1 MIQSSL
7 YRALNKG
14 FDYQILACK
23 DFKESE
29 LAKEVISY
37 FKPNTKAILFPE
49 FRAKKNDDLRSFFE
63 EFLQLLGGLREFY
76 QALENKQE
84 AIIIAPIS
92 ALLHPL
98 PKKELLE
105 SFKITLLEK
114 YNLKDL
120 KDKLF
125 YYGYEI
131 LDLVEVEGEASFRGD
146 IVDIYAPNSKA
157 YRLSFFDTECESI
170 KEFDPTTQ
178 MSLKEDLLEIEIPPT
193 LFSLDEPSY
202 KDLKTKVEQSPLNSF
217 SKDLTSFGLW
227 FLGEKAN
234 DLLHAYKSV
243 ISPKALEEIQ
253 ELASLN
259 ELDCERFKSLKV
271 LENAQGYE
279 DLEIHAHALEGFIAL
294 HSNHKITLLAPNKT
308 ILDNVLGTIKKSNM
322 DNVLGTIEKSNME
335 CVIAPFVLNFKTPDG
350 IFISLNS
357 FERKKKRQKSKLA
370 LNELNPGEW
379 VVHDDYGV
387 GVFSQLVQHSV
398 LGSKRDF
405 LEIAYLGEDKL
416 LLPVENLHLIARYV
430 AQSDSVPVKD
440 RLGKGSF
447 LKLKAKVRTKLLEI
461 AGKIIELAAERNL
474 ILGKKMDTHL
484 AELEVFKSHA
494 GFEYTSDQE
503 KAIAEISKDLSSK
516 RVMDRLLSGDVGFG
530 KTEVAMH
537 AIFCAFL
544 NGFQS
549 VLVVPTTLL
558 AHQHF
563 ETLRARFENFGVKV
577 ARLDRY
583 ASEKNKLL
591 KAVELG
597 LIDVLVG
604 THAILGAKF
613 KNLGLVVVDEEHKF
627 GVKQKEALK
636 ELSKSVHFLSMS
648 ATPIPRTLNMA
659 LSQIKS
665 ISSLKTPPTDRK
677 PSRTFLK
684 EKNDELLKEII
695 YRELRRNGQI
705 FYIHNHIASIS
716 KVKTKLEN
724 LIPKLKIAILH
735 SQINANKSEE
745 IMLEF
750 AKGNYQVL
758 LCTSIVESGIHLPNA
773 NTIIIDNAQ
782 NFGLADLHQLRGR
795 VGRGKKEGFCYFLI
809 EDQKSLNEQA
819 LKRLL
824 ALEKNSYLGS
834 GESIAYHDLE
844 IRGGGNLLGQDQSG
858 HIKNIGYALYTRMLE
873 DAIYELSGGK
883 KRLEKSVE
891 IQLGVSAFLNPEL
904 IASDSLRLDLY
915 RRLSLC
921 ENVDEVGQIHE
932 EIEDRFGKI
941 DDLSAQFLQ
950 IITLKILANQLGI
963 LKLSNFNQNITL
975 TYSDEKKE
983 SLKAPSKDDNDI
995 LETLLKHL
1003 RAQISLKQR

>member
-105 SFKITLLEK
+105 NFKITLLEK

-146 IVDIYAPNSKA
+146 IVDIYIPNSKA

-202 KDLKTKVEQSPLNSF
+202 KNLKTKVEQSPLNSF

-227 FLGEKAN
+227 FLGEKAQ
-234 DLLHAYKSV
+234 DLLSVYKSV
-243 ISPKALEEIQ
+243 ISPRALEEIQ
-253 ELASLN
+253 ELAGLN
-259 ELDCERFKSLKV
+259 ELDYERFKFLKV

-308 ILDNVLGTIKKSNM
+308 ILDNTISA
-322 DNVLGTIEKSNME
+322 IEKSSME

-370 LNELNPGEW
+370 LNELNAGEW

-447 LKLKAKVRTKLLEI
+447 LKLKAKVKTKLLEI
-461 AGKIIELAAERNL
+461 ASKIIELAAERNL
-474 ILGKKMDTHL
+474 ILGKKMDVHL

-549 VLVVPTTLL
+549 ALVVPTTLL

-597 LIDVLVG
+597 LVDVLVG

-659 LSQIKS
+659 LSQIKG

-705 FYIHNHIASIS
+705 FYIHNHIDSIS

-735 SQINANKSEE
+735 SQINAHESEE

-921 ENVDEVGQIHE
+921 ENTDEVGQIHE

-975 TYSDEKKE
+975 TYSDEHKE

-1003 RAQISLKQR
+1003 RAQISLKRR

>member
-193 LFSLDEPSY
+193 LFSLNEQSY

-259 ELDCERFKSLKV
+259 EVDGERFKSLKV

-279 DLEIHAHALEGFIAL
+279 DLEIHVHALEGFIAL
-294 HSNHKITLLAPNKT
+294 HSNRKITLLAPNKT
-308 ILDNVLGTIKKSNM
+308 ILNNAISAL
-322 DNVLGTIEKSNME
+322 EKSHIE

-370 LNELNPGEW
+370 LNELNAGEW

-405 LEIAYLGEDKL
+405 LEIAYWGEDKL

-430 AQSDSVPVKD
+430 AQSDSVPTKD

-447 LKLKAKVRTKLLEI
+447 LKLKAKVKTKLLEI

-474 ILGKKMDTHL
+474 ILGKKMDTRL

-549 VLVVPTTLL
+549 ALVVPTTLL

-563 ETLRARFENFGVKV
+563 ETLRVRFENFGVKV

-627 GVKQKEALK
+627 GVKQKESLK

-659 LSQIKS
+659 LSQIKG
-665 ISSLKTPPTDRK
+665 ISSLKIPPTDRK

-716 KVKTKLEN
+716 KVKTKLED

-735 SQINANKSEE
+735 SQINAHESEE
-745 IMLEF
+745 TMLEF

-891 IQLGVSAFLNPEL
+891 IQLSVSAFLNPEL

-921 ENVDEVGQIHE
+921 ENTDEVGQIHE

-963 LKLSNFNQNITL
+963 IKLSNFNQNITI

-1003 RAQISLKQR
+1003 RAQISLKRH

>member
-23 DFKESE
+23 DFKESK
-29 LAKEVISY
+29 LAKEVINY

-84 AIIIAPIS
+84 TIIIAPIS

-105 SFKITLLEK
+105 SFKITLLGK
-114 YNLKDL
+114 YNLKEL

-170 KEFDPTTQ
+170 KELDPTTQ

-193 LFSLDEPSY
+193 LFSLDESSY

-243 ISPKALEEIQ
+243 ISPRALEEIQ

-259 ELDCERFKSLKV
+259 ELNYERFKFLKV

-294 HSNHKITLLAPNKT
+294 HSHHKITLLAPNKT
-308 ILDNVLGTIKKSNM
+308 ILDNAISALERSN
-322 DNVLGTIEKSNME
+322 IE

-370 LNELNPGEW
+370 LNELNAGEW

-387 GVFSQLVQHSV
+387 GVFSQLIQHSV

-430 AQSDSVPVKD
+430 AQSDSVPAKD

-461 AGKIIELAAERNL
+461 ASKIIELAAERNL
-474 ILGKKMDTHL
+474 ILGKKMDVHL
-484 AELEVFKSHA
+484 AELEVFKSRA
-494 GFEYTSDQE
+494 EFEYTSDQE

-549 VLVVPTTLL
+549 ALVVPTTLL

-597 LIDVLVG
+597 LVDVLVG
-604 THAILGAKF
+604 THAILGTKF

-659 LSQIKS
+659 LSQIKG

-735 SQINANKSEE
+735 SQINANESEE

-921 ENVDEVGQIHE
+921 ENTDEVGQIHE

-963 LKLSNFNQNITL
+963 IKLSNFNQNITL
-975 TYSDEKKE
+975 TYNNEHKE

-1003 RAQISLKQR
+1003 CAQISLKRR

>member
-7 YRALNKG
+7 YGALNKG

-37 FKPNTKAILFPE
+37 FKPNIKAILFPE

-157 YRLSFFDTECESI
+157 YRLSFFDAECESI

-193 LFSLDEPSY
+193 LFSLNEQSY

-253 ELASLN
+253 ELTSLN
-259 ELDCERFKSLKV
+259 ELDNECFKFLKV
-271 LENAQGYE
+271 LETPQGYE
-279 DLEIHAHALEGFIAL
+279 DLEIHAHALESFIAL
-294 HSNHKITLLAPNKT
+294 HSNRKITLLAPNKT
-308 ILDNVLGTIKKSNM
+308 ILDNAISTL
-322 DNVLGTIEKSNME
+322 EKSHIE

-370 LNELNPGEW
+370 LNELNAGEW

-430 AQSDSVPVKD
+430 AQSDSVPIKD

-447 LKLKAKVRTKLLEI
+447 LKLKAKVKNKLLEI

-484 AELEVFKSHA
+484 AELEIFKSHA

-549 VLVVPTTLL
+549 ALVVPTTLL

-597 LIDVLVG
+597 LVDVLVG

-659 LSQIKS
+659 LSQIKG
-665 ISSLKTPPTDRK
+665 ISSLKIPPTDRK

-695 YRELRRNGQI
+695 HRELRRNGQI

-716 KVKTKLEN
+716 KVKTKLED

-735 SQINANKSEE
+735 SQINANESEE
-745 IMLEF
+745 TMLEF

-891 IQLGVSAFLNPEL
+891 IQLSVSAFLNPEL

-921 ENVDEVGQIHE
+921 ENTDEVGQIHE

-950 IITLKILANQLGI
+950 IIMLKILANQLGI
-963 LKLSNFNQNITL
+963 IKLSNFSQNITI

-1003 RAQISLKQR
+1003 RAQISLKRH

>member
-84 AIIIAPIS
+84 TIIIAPIS

-131 LDLVEVEGEASFRGD
+131 VDLVEVEGEASFRGD

-157 YRLSFFDTECESI
+157 YRLSFFDMECESI

-178 MSLKEDLLEIEIPPT
+178 MSLKEDLLEVEIPPT
-193 LFSLDEPSY
+193 LFSLNEPSY

-243 ISPKALEEIQ
+243 ISPRALEEIQ

-259 ELDCERFKSLKV
+259 ELDWERFKFLKV
-271 LENAQGYE
+271 LENPQGYE
-279 DLEIHAHALEGFIAL
+279 DLEIHVHALESFIAL
-294 HSNHKITLLAPNKT
+294 HSNRKITLLAPNKT
-308 ILDNVLGTIKKSNM
+308 ILDNAISAL
-322 DNVLGTIEKSNME
+322 EKSHIE

-357 FERKKKRQKSKLA
+357 FARKKKRQKSKLA
-370 LNELNPGEW
+370 LNELNAGEW

-405 LEIAYLGEDKL
+405 LEIAYWGEDKL

-430 AQSDSVPVKD
+430 AQSDSVPTKD
-440 RLGKGSF
+440 RLGKGNF
-447 LKLKAKVRTKLLEI
+447 LKLKAKVKTKLLEI
-461 AGKIIELAAERNL
+461 ASKIIELAAERNL

-484 AELEVFKSHA
+484 VELEVFKSHA

-549 VLVVPTTLL
+549 ALVVPTTLL

-563 ETLRARFENFGVKV
+563 ETLRVRFENFGVKV

-659 LSQIKS
+659 LSQIKG

-716 KVKTKLEN
+716 KVKTKLEE

-735 SQINANKSEE
+735 SQINANESEE

-834 GESIAYHDLE
+834 GESVAYHDLE

-963 LKLSNFNQNITL
+963 IKLSNFNQNITI

-1003 RAQISLKQR
+1003 RAQISLKRR

>member
-92 ALLHPL
+92 TLLHPL

-157 YRLSFFDTECESI
+157 YRLSFFDMECESI

-193 LFSLDEPSY
+193 LFSLNEQSY

-259 ELDCERFKSLKV
+259 ELDGERFKFLKV
-271 LENAQGYE
+271 LENPQGYE
-279 DLEIHAHALEGFIAL
+279 DLEIHAHALESFIAL
-294 HSNHKITLLAPNKT
+294 HSNRKITLLAPNKT
-308 ILDNVLGTIKKSNM
+308 ILDNAISAL
-322 DNVLGTIEKSNME
+322 EKSHIE

-370 LNELNPGEW
+370 LNELNAGEW

-387 GVFSQLVQHSV
+387 GVFSQLVQYSV

-405 LEIAYLGEDKL
+405 LEIAYFGEDKL

-430 AQSDSVPVKD
+430 AQSDSVPIKD

-447 LKLKAKVRTKLLEI
+447 LKLKAKVKTKLLEI

-549 VLVVPTTLL
+549 ALVVPTTLL

-563 ETLRARFENFGVKV
+563 ETLRARFENFGVKT

-659 LSQIKS
+659 LSQIKG
-665 ISSLKTPPTDRK
+665 ISSLKIPPTDRK

-695 YRELRRNGQI
+695 HRELRRNGQI

-716 KVKTKLEN
+716 KVKTKLEY
-724 LIPKLKIAILH
+724 LVPKLKIAILH
-735 SQINANKSEE
+735 SQINAHESEE

-750 AKGNYQVL
+750 AKRNYQVL

-891 IQLGVSAFLNPEL
+891 IQLSVSAFLNPEL
-904 IASDSLRLDLY
+904 IGSDSLRLDLY

-921 ENVDEVGQIHE
+921 ENTDEVGQIHE

-963 LKLSNFNQNITL
+963 IKVSNFNQNITI

-1003 RAQISLKQR
+1003 RAQISLKRH

>member
-7 YRALNKG
+7 YKALNEG

-23 DFKESE
+23 DFKESR

-37 FKPNTKAILFPE
+37 VKPNTKAILFPE

-84 AIIIAPIS
+84 VIIIAPIS

-146 IVDIYAPNSKA
+146 IVDIYIPNSKA
-157 YRLSFFDTECESI
+157 YRLSFFDAECESI
-170 KEFDPTTQ
+170 KELDPATQ

-227 FLGEKAN
+227 FLGEKVQ
-234 DLLHAYKSV
+234 DLLSVYKSV
-243 ISPKALEEIQ
+243 ISPRALEEIQ

-259 ELDCERFKSLKV
+259 ELDDERFKFLKV
-271 LENAQGYE
+271 LESAQGYE

-308 ILDNVLGTIKKSNM
+308 ILDNAISALDT
-322 DNVLGTIEKSNME
+322 SNME
-335 CVIAPFVLNFKTPDG
+335 CVIAPFVLNFKTPDR

-370 LNELNPGEW
+370 LNELNAGEW

-447 LKLKAKVRTKLLEI
+447 LKLKAKVRAKLLEI

-474 ILGKKMDTHL
+474 ILGKKMDVHL

-503 KAIAEISKDLSSK
+503 KAIAEISRDLSSH

-549 VLVVPTTLL
+549 ALVVPTTLL

-563 ETLRARFENFGVKV
+563 ETLKARFENFGVKV

-583 ASEKNKLL
+583 IKTSEKNKLL

-597 LIDVLVG
+597 QVDALIG

-613 KNLGLVVVDEEHKF
+613 KNLGLMVVDEEHKF

-659 LSQIKS
+659 LSQIKG

-716 KVKTKLEN
+716 KVKTKLEE

-735 SQINANKSEE
+735 SQINANESEE

-975 TYSDEKKE
+975 TYSDEHKE

-1003 RAQISLKQR
+1003 RAQISLKRR

>member
-7 YRALNKG
+7 YRTLNKG

-23 DFKESE
+23 DFKESK

-37 FKPNTKAILFPE
+37 FKPNIKAVLFPE

-84 AIIIAPIS
+84 TIIIAPIS

-146 IVDIYAPNSKA
+146 IVDIYVPNSKA

-227 FLGEKAN
+227 FLGEKAQ
-234 DLLHAYKSV
+234 DLLSVYKSV

-259 ELDCERFKSLKV
+259 ELDYERFKFLEV

-279 DLEIHAHALEGFIAL
+279 DLEIHAHALEGFITL

-308 ILDNVLGTIKKSNM
+308 ILDNVLGTI
-322 DNVLGTIEKSNME
+322 EKSSME

-430 AQSDSVPVKD
+430 AQSDSVPAKD

-474 ILGKKMDTHL
+474 ILGKKMDVHL

-549 VLVVPTTLL
+549 ALVVPTTLL

-659 LSQIKS
+659 LSQIKG

-695 YRELRRNGQI
+695 HRELRRNGQI

-716 KVKTKLEN
+716 KVKTKLEG

-809 EDQKSLNEQA
+809 EDQRSLNEQA

-921 ENVDEVGQIHE
+921 ENTDEVGQIHE

-963 LKLSNFNQNITL
+963 IKLSNFNQNITL

-1003 RAQISLKQR
+1003 RTQISLKRR

>member
-7 YRALNKG
+7 YKALNKG

-23 DFKESE
+23 DFKESK

-37 FKPNTKAILFPE
+37 FKPNTKAVLFPE

-84 AIIIAPIS
+84 VIIIAPIS

-146 IVDIYAPNSKA
+146 IVDIYIPNSKA
-157 YRLSFFDTECESI
+157 YRLSFFDAECESI
-170 KEFDPTTQ
+170 KELDPTTQ

-234 DLLHAYKSV
+234 DLLHTYKSV
-243 ISPKALEEIQ
+243 ISPRALEEIQ

-259 ELDCERFKSLKV
+259 ELDDERFKFLKV

-294 HSNHKITLLAPNKT
+294 HSNHKITLLASNKT
-308 ILDNVLGTIKKSNM
+308 ILDNAVSALDAG
-322 DNVLGTIEKSNME
+322 NME
-335 CVIAPFVLNFKTPDG
+335 CVIAPFVLNFKTPNG

-387 GVFSQLVQHSV
+387 GVFSQLIQHSV

-474 ILGKKMDTHL
+474 ILGKKMDVHL

-503 KAIAEISKDLSSK
+503 KAIAEISRDLSSH

-549 VLVVPTTLL
+549 ALVVPTTLL

-583 ASEKNKLL
+583 IKTSEKNKLL

-597 LIDVLVG
+597 QVDALIG

-613 KNLGLVVVDEEHKF
+613 KNLGLMVVDEEHKF

-659 LSQIKS
+659 LSQIKG

-684 EKNDELLKEII
+684 EKSDELLKEII
-695 YRELRRNGQI
+695 HRELRRNGQI

-716 KVKTKLEN
+716 KVKTKLEE

-735 SQINANKSEE
+735 SQINANESEE

-932 EIEDRFGKI
+932 EIEDRFGKM

-963 LKLSNFNQNITL
+963 LKLSNFNQNITI
-975 TYSDEKKE
+975 TYNDEKKE

-1003 RAQISLKQR
+1003 RAQISLKRR

>member
-63 EFLQLLGGLREFY
+63 EFLQLLGALREFY

-146 IVDIYAPNSKA
+146 IVDIYVPNSKA

-170 KEFDPTTQ
+170 KELDPTTQ

-193 LFSLDEPSY
+193 LFSLDELSY

-227 FLGEKAN
+227 FLGEKAQ
-234 DLLHAYKSV
+234 DLLSVYKSV
-243 ISPKALEEIQ
+243 ISPRALEEIQ

-259 ELDCERFKSLKV
+259 ELDDERFKFLKV

-308 ILDNVLGTIKKSNM
+308 ILDNVLGTI
-322 DNVLGTIEKSNME
+322 EKSSME

-387 GVFSQLVQHSV
+387 GVFSQLIQHSV

-440 RLGKGSF
+440 RLGKGGF

-461 AGKIIELAAERNL
+461 ASKIIELAAERNL

-503 KAIAEISKDLSSK
+503 KAIAEISKDLSSH

-549 VLVVPTTLL
+549 ALVVPTTLL

-591 KAVELG
+591 KAVGLG
-597 LIDVLVG
+597 LIDVLIG

-659 LSQIKS
+659 LSQIKG

-695 YRELRRNGQI
+695 HRELRRNGQI

-963 LKLSNFNQNITL
+963 IKLSNFNQNITL
-975 TYSDEKKE
+975 TYSDEHKE

-1003 RAQISLKQR
+1003 RAQISLKRR

>member
-146 IVDIYAPNSKA
+146 IVDIYVPNSKA
-157 YRLSFFDTECESI
+157 YRLSFFDMECESI

-193 LFSLDEPSY
+193 LFSLNEQSY
-202 KDLKTKVEQSPLNSF
+202 KDLKAKVEQSPLNSF

-243 ISPKALEEIQ
+243 ISPRALEEIQ

-259 ELDCERFKSLKV
+259 ELDGERFKFLKV

-308 ILDNVLGTIKKSNM
+308 ILDNAISAF
-322 DNVLGTIEKSNME
+322 EKSHIE

-370 LNELNPGEW
+370 LNELNAGEW

-405 LEIAYLGEDKL
+405 LEIAYWGEDKL

-430 AQSDSVPVKD
+430 VQSDSVPIKD

-447 LKLKAKVRTKLLEI
+447 LKLKAKVKTKLLEI

-503 KAIAEISKDLSSK
+503 KAIAEISKDLSSHK
-516 RVMDRLLSGDVGFG
+516 VMDRLLSGDVGFG

-549 VLVVPTTLL
+549 ALVVPTTLL

-563 ETLRARFENFGVKV
+563 ETLRARFENFGVRV

-604 THAILGAKF
+604 THAILGTKF

-636 ELSKSVHFLSMS
+636 KLSKSVHFLSMS

-659 LSQIKS
+659 LSQIKG
-665 ISSLKTPPTDRK
+665 ISSLKIPPTDRK

-716 KVKTKLEN
+716 KVKTKLED

-735 SQINANKSEE
+735 SQINAHESEE

-795 VGRGKKEGFCYFLI
+795 VGRDKKEGFCYFLI

-891 IQLGVSAFLNPEL
+891 IQLSVSAFLNPEL

-921 ENVDEVGQIHE
+921 ENTDEVGQIHE

-963 LKLSNFNQNITL
+963 IKLSNFNQNITI

-1003 RAQISLKQR
+1003 RAQISLKRH

>member
-23 DFKESE
+23 DFKESK
-29 LAKEVISY
+29 LAKEVINY

-170 KEFDPTTQ
+170 KELDPTTQ

-243 ISPKALEEIQ
+243 ISPRALEEIQ

-259 ELDCERFKSLKV
+259 ELDYERFKFLKV

-308 ILDNVLGTIKKSNM
+308 ILDNAISAL
-322 DNVLGTIEKSNME
+322 EKSNIE

-447 LKLKAKVRTKLLEI
+447 LKLKTKVRTKLLEI
-461 AGKIIELAAERNL
+461 ASKIIELAAERNL
-474 ILGKKMDTHL
+474 ILGKKMDVHL

-503 KAIAEISKDLSSK
+503 KAIAEISRDLSSHK
-516 RVMDRLLSGDVGFG
+516 VMDRLLSGDVGFG

-549 VLVVPTTLL
+549 ALVVPTTLL

-563 ETLRARFENFGVKV
+563 ETLRARFEKFGVKV

-583 ASEKNKLL
+583 IKTSEKSKLL

-597 LIDVLVG
+597 LVDVLVG

-659 LSQIKS
+659 LSQIKG

-735 SQINANKSEE
+735 SQINANESEE

-1003 RAQISLKQR
+1003 RAQISLKRR

>member
-7 YRALNKG
+7 YKALNEG

-23 DFKESE
+23 DFKESK

-146 IVDIYAPNSKA
+146 IVDIYIPNSKA

-170 KEFDPTTQ
+170 KELDPTTQ

-193 LFSLDEPSY
+193 LFSLNEQSY
-202 KDLKTKVEQSPLNSF
+202 KDLKTKIEQSPLNSF

-227 FLGEKAN
+227 FLGEKAQ
-234 DLLHAYKSV
+234 DLLSVYKSV
-243 ISPKALEEIQ
+243 ISPRALEEIQ

-259 ELDCERFKSLKV
+259 ELNYERFKFLKV

-294 HSNHKITLLAPNKT
+294 HSHHKITLLAPNKT
-308 ILDNVLGTIKKSNM
+308 ILDNAISALDAG
-322 DNVLGTIEKSNME
+322 NME
-335 CVIAPFVLNFKTPDG
+335 CVIAPFVLNFKTPDR

-357 FERKKKRQKSKLA
+357 FERKKKHRKSKLA

-503 KAIAEISKDLSSK
+503 KAIAEISKDLSSH

-563 ETLRARFENFGVKV
+563 ETLRVRFENFGVKV

-597 LIDVLVG
+597 LVDVLVG

-659 LSQIKS
+659 LSQIKG

-716 KVKTKLEN
+716 KVKTKLEG

-809 EDQKSLNEQA
+809 EDQKNLNEQA

-921 ENVDEVGQIHE
+921 EDVDEVGQIHE

-975 TYSDEKKE
+975 TYNDEHKE

-1003 RAQISLKQR
+1003 RAQISLKRR

>member
-7 YRALNKG
+7 YGALNKG

-157 YRLSFFDTECESI
+157 YRLSFFDMECESI

-178 MSLKEDLLEIEIPPT
+178 MSLKEDLLEVEIPPT
-193 LFSLDEPSY
+193 LFSLDEQSY

-259 ELDCERFKSLKV
+259 ELDGERFKFLKV
-271 LENAQGYE
+271 LESPQGYE
-279 DLEIHAHALEGFIAL
+279 DLGIHAHALESFIAL
-294 HSNHKITLLAPNKT
+294 HSNRKITLLAPNKT
-308 ILDNVLGTIKKSNM
+308 ILDNAISTL
-322 DNVLGTIEKSNME
+322 EKSHIE

-370 LNELNPGEW
+370 LNELNAGEW

-405 LEIAYLGEDKL
+405 LEIAYWGEDKL

-430 AQSDSVPVKD
+430 AQSDSVPTKD

-447 LKLKAKVRTKLLEI
+447 LKLKAKVKTKLLEI

-549 VLVVPTTLL
+549 ALVVPTTLL

-659 LSQIKS
+659 LSQIKG
-665 ISSLKTPPTDRK
+665 ISSLKIPPTDRK

-716 KVKTKLEN
+716 KVKTKLED

-735 SQINANKSEE
+735 SQINAHESEE

-891 IQLGVSAFLNPEL
+891 IQLSVSAFLNPEL

-921 ENVDEVGQIHE
+921 ENTDEVGQIHE

-963 LKLSNFNQNITL
+963 IKLSNFNQNITI

-1003 RAQISLKQR
+1003 RAQISLKRH

>member
-7 YRALNKG
+7 YGALNKG

-178 MSLKEDLLEIEIPPT
+178 MSLKEDLLEVEIPPT
-193 LFSLDEPSY
+193 LFSLNEPSY

-259 ELDCERFKSLKV
+259 ELDGERFKFLKV
-271 LENAQGYE
+271 LENPQGYE
-279 DLEIHAHALEGFIAL
+279 DLEIHAHALESFIAL
-294 HSNHKITLLAPNKT
+294 HSNRKITLLAPNKT
-308 ILDNVLGTIKKSNM
+308 ILDNAISVL
-322 DNVLGTIEKSNME
+322 EKSHIE

-370 LNELNPGEW
+370 LNELNAGEW

-405 LEIAYLGEDKL
+405 LEIAYWGEDKL

-447 LKLKAKVRTKLLEI
+447 LKLKAKVKNKLLEI
-461 AGKIIELAAERNL
+461 ASKIIELAAERNL

-484 AELEVFKSHA
+484 AELEIFKSHA

-537 AIFCAFL
+537 AIFCTFL

-549 VLVVPTTLL
+549 ALVVPTTLL

-659 LSQIKS
+659 LSQIKG
-665 ISSLKTPPTDRK
+665 ISSLKIPPTDRK

-695 YRELRRNGQI
+695 HRELRRNGQI

-716 KVKTKLEN
+716 KVKTKLED

-735 SQINANKSEE
+735 SQISAHESEE

-891 IQLGVSAFLNPEL
+891 IQLSVSAFLNPEL

-921 ENVDEVGQIHE
+921 ENIDEVGQIHE

-963 LKLSNFNQNITL
+963 IKLSNFNQNITIA
-975 TYSDEKKE
+975 YSDEKKE

-1003 RAQISLKQR
+1003 RAQISLKRH

>member
-84 AIIIAPIS
+84 TIIIAPIS

-98 PKKELLE
+98 PKKELLK
-105 SFKITLLEK
+105 SFKITLLGK

-146 IVDIYAPNSKA
+146 IVDIYVPNSKA

-170 KEFDPTTQ
+170 KELDPTTQ

-227 FLGEKAN
+227 FLGEKAQ
-234 DLLHAYKSV
+234 DLLSVYKSV
-243 ISPKALEEIQ
+243 ISPRALEEIQ

-259 ELDCERFKSLKV
+259 ELDGERFKFLKV

-279 DLEIHAHALEGFIAL
+279 DLEIHVHALESFIAL
-294 HSNHKITLLAPNKT
+294 HSHHKITLLAPNKT
-308 ILDNVLGTIKKSNM
+308 ILDNAISAL
-322 DNVLGTIEKSNME
+322 EKSNIE

-430 AQSDSVPVKD
+430 AQSDSVPAKD

-447 LKLKAKVRTKLLEI
+447 LKLKAKVKTKLLEI
-461 AGKIIELAAERNL
+461 ASKIIELAAERNL

-503 KAIAEISKDLSSK
+503 KAIAEISRDLSSH

-549 VLVVPTTLL
+549 ALVVPTTLL

-659 LSQIKS
+659 LSQIKG

-735 SQINANKSEE
+735 SQINANESEE

-773 NTIIIDNAQ
+773 NTIIIDNVQ

-809 EDQKSLNEQA
+809 EDQKSLSEQA

-834 GESIAYHDLE
+834 GESVAYHDLE

-921 ENVDEVGQIHE
+921 ENTDEVGQIHE

-963 LKLSNFNQNITL
+963 IKLSNFNQNITI

-1003 RAQISLKQR
+1003 RAQISLKRR

>member
-7 YRALNKG
+7 YGALNKG

-157 YRLSFFDTECESI
+157 YRLSFFDMECESI
-170 KEFDPTTQ
+170 KEFDPITQ

-193 LFSLDEPSY
+193 LFSLNEQSY

-234 DLLHAYKSV
+234 DLLQAYKSV
-243 ISPKALEEIQ
+243 ISPRALEEIQ

-259 ELDCERFKSLKV
+259 ELDGERFKFLKV
-271 LENAQGYE
+271 LENPQGYE
-279 DLEIHAHALEGFIAL
+279 DLEIHAHALESFIAL
-294 HSNHKITLLAPNKT
+294 HSNRKITLLAPNKT
-308 ILDNVLGTIKKSNM
+308 ILDNAISVL
-322 DNVLGTIEKSNME
+322 EKSHIE

-357 FERKKKRQKSKLA
+357 FKRKKKRQKSKLA
-370 LNELNPGEW
+370 LNELNAGEW

-405 LEIAYLGEDKL
+405 LEIAYWGEDKL

-430 AQSDSVPVKD
+430 AQSDSVPIKD
-440 RLGKGSF
+440 RLGKGGF
-447 LKLKAKVRTKLLEI
+447 LKLKAKVKTKLLEI

-549 VLVVPTTLL
+549 ALVVPTTLL

-597 LIDVLVG
+597 LVDVLVG

-659 LSQIKS
+659 LSQIKG
-665 ISSLKTPPTDRK
+665 ISSLKIPPTDRK

-684 EKNDELLKEII
+684 EKNDGLLKEII
-695 YRELRRNGQI
+695 HRELRRNGQI

-716 KVKTKLEN
+716 KVKTKLED

-735 SQINANKSEE
+735 SQINAHESEE
-745 IMLEF
+745 TMLEF

-891 IQLGVSAFLNPEL
+891 IQLSVSAFLNPEL

-921 ENVDEVGQIHE
+921 ENTDEVGQIHE

-963 LKLSNFNQNITL
+963 IKLSNFNQNITI

-995 LETLLKHL
+995 LGTLLKHL
-1003 RAQISLKQR
+1003 RAQISLKRH

>member
-7 YRALNKG
+7 YKALNEG

-23 DFKESE
+23 DFKESK

-84 AIIIAPIS
+84 TIIIAPIS

-178 MSLKEDLLEIEIPPT
+178 MSLKEDLLEIEVPPT

-202 KDLKTKVEQSPLNSF
+202 KDLKTKVEQSSLNSF

-227 FLGEKAN
+227 FLGEKAQ
-234 DLLHAYKSV
+234 DLLIVYKSV
-243 ISPKALEEIQ
+243 ISPRALEEIQ

-259 ELDCERFKSLKV
+259 ELDCECFKFLKV

-308 ILDNVLGTIKKSNM
+308 ILDNAISTL
-322 DNVLGTIEKSNME
+322 EKSSME
-335 CVIAPFVLNFKTPDG
+335 CVIAPFVLNFKTPDR

-430 AQSDSVPVKD
+430 AQSDSVPAKD

-461 AGKIIELAAERNL
+461 ASKIIELAAERNL
-474 ILGKKMDTHL
+474 ILGKKMDVHL

-503 KAIAEISKDLSSK
+503 KAIAEISRDLSSHK
-516 RVMDRLLSGDVGFG
+516 VMDRLLSGDVGFG

-549 VLVVPTTLL
+549 ALVVPTTLL

-597 LIDVLVG
+597 QVDALIG

-659 LSQIKS
+659 LSQIKG

-716 KVKTKLEN
+716 KVKTKLEE

-735 SQINANKSEE
+735 SQINASESEE

-750 AKGNYQVL
+750 AKGSYQVL

-963 LKLSNFNQNITL
+963 IKLSNFNQNITI

-1003 RAQISLKQR
+1003 RAQISLKRR

>member
-84 AIIIAPIS
+84 TIIIAPIS

-146 IVDIYAPNSKA
+146 IVDIYVPNSKA

-178 MSLKEDLLEIEIPPT
+178 MSLKEELLEIEIPPT
-193 LFSLDEPSY
+193 LFSLDESSY

-243 ISPKALEEIQ
+243 ISPRALEEIQ

-259 ELDCERFKSLKV
+259 ELNYERFKFLKV

-294 HSNHKITLLAPNKT
+294 HSHHKITLLAPNKT
-308 ILDNVLGTIKKSNM
+308 ILDNAISAL
-322 DNVLGTIEKSNME
+322 EKSNIE

-430 AQSDSVPVKD
+430 AQSDSVPAKD

-474 ILGKKMDTHL
+474 ILGKKMDVHL

-530 KTEVAMH
+530 KTEVAIH

-549 VLVVPTTLL
+549 ALVVPTTLL

-597 LIDVLVG
+597 LVDVLVG

-659 LSQIKS
+659 LSQIKG

-695 YRELRRNGQI
+695 HRELRRNGQI

-716 KVKTKLEN
+716 KVKTKLEE

-735 SQINANKSEE
+735 SQINAYESEE

-891 IQLGVSAFLNPEL
+891 IQLSVSAFLNPEL

-941 DDLSAQFLQ
+941 DDLSTQFLQ

-963 LKLSNFNQNITL
+963 LKLSNFNQNITI

-1003 RAQISLKQR
+1003 RAQISLKRR

>member
-23 DFKESE
+23 DLKESE

-84 AIIIAPIS
+84 TIIIAPIS

-178 MSLKEDLLEIEIPPT
+178 MSLKEDWLEIEIPPT
-193 LFSLDEPSY
+193 LFSLNEQSY

-227 FLGEKAN
+227 FLEEKAN

-253 ELASLN
+253 ELTSLN
-259 ELDCERFKSLKV
+259 ELDNERFKFLKV

-308 ILDNVLGTIKKSNM
+308 ILDNAISTLERSN
-322 DNVLGTIEKSNME
+322 IE

-370 LNELNPGEW
+370 LNELNAGEW

-447 LKLKAKVRTKLLEI
+447 LKLKAKVRAKLLEI
-461 AGKIIELAAERNL
+461 ASKIIELAAERNL

-503 KAIAEISKDLSSK
+503 KAIAEISKDLSSN

-549 VLVVPTTLL
+549 TLVVPTTLL

-659 LSQIKS
+659 LSQIKG

-716 KVKTKLEN
+716 KIKTKLEG

-735 SQINANKSEE
+735 SQINANESEE

-834 GESIAYHDLE
+834 GESVAYHDLE

-921 ENVDEVGQIHE
+921 ENTDEVGQIHE

-941 DDLSAQFLQ
+941 DDLSTQFLQ

-963 LKLSNFNQNITL
+963 IKLSNFNQNITIA
-975 TYSDEKKE
+975 YSGEKKE

-1003 RAQISLKQR
+1003 RAQISLKRR

>member
-23 DFKESE
+23 DFKEAK

-37 FKPNTKAILFPE
+37 FKPNIKAVLFPE

-84 AIIIAPIS
+84 TIIIAPIS

-170 KEFDPTTQ
+170 KELDPTTQ

-193 LFSLDEPSY
+193 LFSLDESSY

-227 FLGEKAN
+227 FLGEKAQ
-234 DLLHAYKSV
+234 DLLSVYKSV
-243 ISPKALEEIQ
+243 ISPRALEEIQ

-259 ELDCERFKSLKV
+259 ELDDERFKFLEV

-294 HSNHKITLLAPNKT
+294 HSHHKITLLAPNKT
-308 ILDNVLGTIKKSNM
+308 ILDNVLGA
-322 DNVLGTIEKSNME
+322 LEKSSIQ

-370 LNELNPGEW
+370 LNELNAGEW

-430 AQSDSVPVKD
+430 AQSDSVPAKD

-461 AGKIIELAAERNL
+461 ASKIIELAAERNL
-474 ILGKKMDTHL
+474 ILGKKMDVHL

-503 KAIAEISKDLSSK
+503 KAIAEISRDLSSH

-549 VLVVPTTLL
+549 ALVVPTTLL

-597 LIDVLVG
+597 QVDALIG
-604 THAILGAKF
+604 THAILGTKF

-659 LSQIKS
+659 LSQIKG

-735 SQINANKSEE
+735 SQINANESEE

-921 ENVDEVGQIHE
+921 ENTDEVGQIHE

-975 TYSDEKKE
+975 TYSDEHKE

-1003 RAQISLKQR
+1003 RAQISLKRR

>member
-7 YRALNKG
+7 YGALNKG

-157 YRLSFFDTECESI
+157 YRLSFFDMECESI

-193 LFSLDEPSY
+193 LFSLNEQSY
-202 KDLKTKVEQSPLNSF
+202 KDLQTKVEQSPLNSF

-259 ELDCERFKSLKV
+259 ELDGERFKFLKV
-271 LENAQGYE
+271 LENPQGYE
-279 DLEIHAHALEGFIAL
+279 DLEIHAHALESFIAL
-294 HSNHKITLLAPNKT
+294 HSNRKITLLAPNKT
-308 ILDNVLGTIKKSNM
+308 ILDNAISAL
-322 DNVLGTIEKSNME
+322 EKSHIE

-370 LNELNPGEW
+370 LNELNAGEW

-405 LEIAYLGEDKL
+405 LEIAYWGEDKL

-430 AQSDSVPVKD
+430 AQSDSVPTKD

-447 LKLKAKVRTKLLEI
+447 LKLKAKVKTKLLEI

-549 VLVVPTTLL
+549 ALVVPTTLL

-591 KAVELG
+591 KAVGLG

-604 THAILGAKF
+604 THAILGTKF

-659 LSQIKS
+659 LSQIKG
-665 ISSLKTPPTDRK
+665 ISSLKIPPTDRK

-695 YRELRRNGQI
+695 HRELRRNGQI

-716 KVKTKLEN
+716 KVKTKLED

-735 SQINANKSEE
+735 SQINAHESEE

-891 IQLGVSAFLNPEL
+891 IQLSVSAFLNPEL

-921 ENVDEVGQIHE
+921 ENIDEVGQIHE

-963 LKLSNFNQNITL
+963 IKLSNFNQNITIA
-975 TYSDEKKE
+975 YSDEKKE

-1003 RAQISLKQR
+1003 RAQISLKRH

>member
-114 YNLKDL
+114 YSLKDL

-178 MSLKEDLLEIEIPPT
+178 MSLKEDLLEVEIPPT
-193 LFSLDEPSY
+193 LFSLNEQSY

-259 ELDCERFKSLKV
+259 ELDGERFKFLKV
-271 LENAQGYE
+271 LENPQGYE
-279 DLEIHAHALEGFIAL
+279 DLEIHAHALESFIAL
-294 HSNHKITLLAPNKT
+294 HSNRKITLLAPNKT
-308 ILDNVLGTIKKSNM
+308 ILDNAISAL
-322 DNVLGTIEKSNME
+322 EKSHIE

-370 LNELNPGEW
+370 LNELNAGEW

-405 LEIAYLGEDKL
+405 LEIAYFGEDKL

-430 AQSDSVPVKD
+430 AQSDSVPTKD

-447 LKLKAKVRTKLLEI
+447 LKLKAKVKTKLLEI
-461 AGKIIELAAERNL
+461 ASKIIELAAERNL

-484 AELEVFKSHA
+484 AELEIFKSHA

-549 VLVVPTTLL
+549 TLVVPTTLL

-563 ETLRARFENFGVKV
+563 ETLRARFENFGIKA

-659 LSQIKS
+659 LSQIKG
-665 ISSLKTPPTDRK
+665 ISSLKIPPTDRK

-695 YRELRRNGQI
+695 HRELRRNGQI

-716 KVKTKLEN
+716 KVKTKLED

-735 SQINANKSEE
+735 SQINAHESEE

-891 IQLGVSAFLNPEL
+891 IQLSVSAFLNPEL

-921 ENVDEVGQIHE
+921 ENTDEVGQIHE

-963 LKLSNFNQNITL
+963 IKLSNFNQNITI

-1003 RAQISLKQR
+1003 RAQISLKRH

>member
-7 YRALNKG
+7 YKALNEG

-23 DFKESE
+23 DFKESK

-37 FKPNTKAILFPE
+37 FKPNIKAILFPE

-84 AIIIAPIS
+84 TIIIAPIS

-170 KEFDPTTQ
+170 KELDPTTQ

-193 LFSLDEPSY
+193 LFSLDESSY

-234 DLLHAYKSV
+234 DLLHTYKSI

-259 ELDCERFKSLKV
+259 ELDYERFKFLKV

-308 ILDNVLGTIKKSNM
+308 ILDNAISALERSN
-322 DNVLGTIEKSNME
+322 IE

-474 ILGKKMDTHL
+474 ILGKKMDVHL

-537 AIFCAFL
+537 AIFCTFL

-549 VLVVPTTLL
+549 ALVVPTTLL

-597 LIDVLVG
+597 QVDALIG

-613 KNLGLVVVDEEHKF
+613 KNLGLMVVDEEHKF

-659 LSQIKS
+659 LSQIKG
-665 ISSLKTPPTDRK
+665 ISSLKIPPTDRK

-735 SQINANKSEE
+735 SQINASESEE

-809 EDQKSLNEQA
+809 EDQKNLNEQA

-921 ENVDEVGQIHE
+921 ENTDEVGQIHE

-963 LKLSNFNQNITL
+963 IKLSNFNQNITL
-975 TYSDEKKE
+975 TYGDEHKE
-983 SLKAPSKDDNDI
+983 SLKAPNKDDNDI

-1003 RAQISLKQR
+1003 RTQISLKRR

>member
-157 YRLSFFDTECESI
+157 YRLSFFDMECESI

-178 MSLKEDLLEIEIPPT
+178 MSLKEDLLEVEIPPT
-193 LFSLDEPSY
+193 LFSLNEQSY

-243 ISPKALEEIQ
+243 ISPRALGEIQ

-259 ELDCERFKSLKV
+259 ELDGERFKFLKV
-271 LENAQGYE
+271 LENPQGYE
-279 DLEIHAHALEGFIAL
+279 DLEIHAHALESFIAL
-294 HSNHKITLLAPNKT
+294 HSNRKITLLAPNKT
-308 ILDNVLGTIKKSNM
+308 ILDNAISAL
-322 DNVLGTIEKSNME
+322 EKSHVE

-370 LNELNPGEW
+370 LNELNAGEW

-430 AQSDSVPVKD
+430 AQSDSVPTKD

-447 LKLKAKVRTKLLEI
+447 LKLKAKVKTKLLEI

-484 AELEVFKSHA
+484 AELEIFKSHA

-549 VLVVPTTLL
+549 ALVVPTTLL

-597 LIDVLVG
+597 LVDVLVG
-604 THAILGAKF
+604 THAIFCAKF

-627 GVKQKEALK
+627 GVKQKESLK

-659 LSQIKS
+659 LSQIKG
-665 ISSLKTPPTDRK
+665 ISSLKIPPTDRK

-695 YRELRRNGQI
+695 HRELRRNGQI

-716 KVKTKLEN
+716 KVKTKLED

-735 SQINANKSEE
+735 SQINANESEE

-891 IQLGVSAFLNPEL
+891 IQLSVSAFLNPEL

-921 ENVDEVGQIHE
+921 ENTDEVGQIHE

-963 LKLSNFNQNITL
+963 IKLSNFNQNITI

-1003 RAQISLKQR
+1003 RAQIPLKRH

>member
-23 DFKESE
+23 DFKESK
-29 LAKEVISY
+29 LAKEVINY
-37 FKPNTKAILFPE
+37 FKPNTKAVLFPE

-63 EFLQLLGGLREFY
+63 EFLQLLGALREFY

-84 AIIIAPIS
+84 VIIIAPIS

-146 IVDIYAPNSKA
+146 IVDIYVPNSKA

-170 KEFDPTTQ
+170 KEFDPATQ

-259 ELDCERFKSLKV
+259 ELDCERFKFLKV
-271 LENAQGYE
+271 LENPQGYE

-308 ILDNVLGTIKKSNM
+308 ILDNAISTLERSHI
-322 DNVLGTIEKSNME
+322 E

-430 AQSDSVPVKD
+430 AQSDSVPIKD

-461 AGKIIELAAERNL
+461 ASKIIELAAERNL
-474 ILGKKMDTHL
+474 ILGKKMDVHL

-549 VLVVPTTLL
+549 ALVVPTTLL

-583 ASEKNKLL
+583 IKTSEKNKLL

-597 LIDVLVG
+597 LIDALVG

-659 LSQIKS
+659 LSQIKG

-695 YRELRRNGQI
+695 HRELRRNGQI

-716 KVKTKLEN
+716 KVKTKLED

-735 SQINANKSEE
+735 SQINANESEE

-834 GESIAYHDLE
+834 GESVAYHDLE

-921 ENVDEVGQIHE
+921 ENTDEVGQIHE

-963 LKLSNFNQNITL
+963 IKLSNFNQNITI

-1003 RAQISLKQR
+1003 RAQISLKRR

>member
-23 DFKESE
+23 DFKESK

-37 FKPNTKAILFPE
+37 FKPNIKAVLFPE

-84 AIIIAPIS
+84 TIIIAPIS

-146 IVDIYAPNSKA
+146 IVDIYIPNSKA

-170 KEFDPTTQ
+170 KELDPTTQ

-193 LFSLDEPSY
+193 LFSLDESSY

-259 ELDCERFKSLKV
+259 ELDGERFKSLKV

-294 HSNHKITLLAPNKT
+294 HSHHKITLLAPNKT
-308 ILDNVLGTIKKSNM
+308 ILDNAISAL
-322 DNVLGTIEKSNME
+322 EKSSIE

-430 AQSDSVPVKD
+430 AQSDSVPAKD

-461 AGKIIELAAERNL
+461 ASKIIELAAERNL

-503 KAIAEISKDLSSK
+503 KAIAEISKDLSSH

-549 VLVVPTTLL
+549 TLVVPTTLL

-563 ETLRARFENFGVKV
+563 ETLRARFENFGVRV

-591 KAVELG
+591 KVVELG
-597 LIDVLVG
+597 QVDVLVG

-659 LSQIKS
+659 LSQIKG

-883 KRLEKSVE
+883 KRLEKGVE

-921 ENVDEVGQIHE
+921 ENTDEMGQIHE

-963 LKLSNFNQNITL
+963 LKLSNFNQNITI

-1003 RAQISLKQR
+1003 RAQISLKRH

>member
-23 DFKESE
+23 DFKESK

-37 FKPNTKAILFPE
+37 FKPNTKAVLFPE

-63 EFLQLLGGLREFY
+63 EFLQLLGALREFY

-84 AIIIAPIS
+84 TIIIAPIS
-92 ALLHPL
+92 TLLHPL

-146 IVDIYAPNSKA
+146 IVDIYVPNSKA

-170 KEFDPTTQ
+170 KELDPTTQ

-193 LFSLDEPSY
+193 LFSLDESSY

-227 FLGEKAN
+227 FLGEKAQ
-234 DLLHAYKSV
+234 DLLSVYKSV
-243 ISPKALEEIQ
+243 ISPRALEEIQ

-259 ELDCERFKSLKV
+259 ELDGERFKFLKV

-308 ILDNVLGTIKKSNM
+308 ILDNVLGTI
-322 DNVLGTIEKSNME
+322 EKSSME

-430 AQSDSVPVKD
+430 AQSDSVPIKD

-461 AGKIIELAAERNL
+461 ASKIIELAAERNL
-474 ILGKKMDTHL
+474 ILGKKMDVHL
-484 AELEVFKSHA
+484 AELEVFKSQA

-503 KAIAEISKDLSSK
+503 KAIAEISKDLSSR

-597 LIDVLVG
+597 LVDVLVG

-659 LSQIKS
+659 LSQIKG

-705 FYIHNHIASIS
+705 FYIHNHIASIL
-716 KVKTKLEN
+716 KVKTKLEE

-1003 RAQISLKQR
+1003 RAQISLKRR

>member
-23 DFKESE
+23 DFKESK

-37 FKPNTKAILFPE
+37 FKPNIKAVLFPE

-146 IVDIYAPNSKA
+146 IVDIYIPNSKA

-170 KEFDPTTQ
+170 KELDPTTQ

-259 ELDCERFKSLKV
+259 ELDYERFKLLKV

-308 ILDNVLGTIKKSNM
+308 ILDNVLGTI
-322 DNVLGTIEKSNME
+322 EKSSME

-430 AQSDSVPVKD
+430 AQSDSVPTKD

-461 AGKIIELAAERNL
+461 ASKIIELAAERNL

-494 GFEYTSDQE
+494 GFEYTGDQE

-597 LIDVLVG
+597 QVDVLVG

-659 LSQIKS
+659 LSQIKG

-716 KVKTKLEN
+716 KVKTKLEG

-735 SQINANKSEE
+735 SQINANESEE

-1003 RAQISLKQR
+1003 HAQISLKRR

>member
-23 DFKESE
+23 DFKESK

-37 FKPNTKAILFPE
+37 FKPNIKAVLFPE

-84 AIIIAPIS
+84 TIIITPIS

-146 IVDIYAPNSKA
+146 IVDIYASNSKA

-170 KEFDPTTQ
+170 KELDPTTQ

-227 FLGEKAN
+227 FLGEKAQ
-234 DLLHAYKSV
+234 DLLSVYKSV
-243 ISPKALEEIQ
+243 ISPRALEEIQ

-259 ELDCERFKSLKV
+259 ELDYERFKFLKV

-279 DLEIHAHALEGFIAL
+279 DLEIHAHALEGFITL
-294 HSNHKITLLAPNKT
+294 HSNRKITLLAPNKT
-308 ILDNVLGTIKKSNM
+308 ILDNAISALERSSI
-322 DNVLGTIEKSNME
+322 E
-335 CVIAPFVLNFKTPDG
+335 CVIAPFVLNFKTPDR

-430 AQSDSVPVKD
+430 AQSDSVPAKD

-461 AGKIIELAAERNL
+461 ASKIIELAAERNL

-484 AELEVFKSHA
+484 VELEVFKSHA

-549 VLVVPTTLL
+549 ALVVPTTLL

-583 ASEKNKLL
+583 VSEKNKLL

-597 LIDVLVG
+597 LVDVLVG

-659 LSQIKS
+659 LSQIKG

-695 YRELRRNGQI
+695 HRELRRNGQI

-716 KVKTKLEN
+716 KVKTKLEE

-735 SQINANKSEE
+735 SQISANESEE

-750 AKGNYQVL
+750 AKGNYQIL

-921 ENVDEVGQIHE
+921 ENTDEVGQIHE

-963 LKLSNFNQNITL
+963 IKLSNLNQNITL
-975 TYSDEKKE
+975 TYSDENKE

-1003 RAQISLKQR
+1003 RAQISLKRR

>member
-37 FKPNTKAILFPE
+37 FKPHTKAILFPE

-84 AIIIAPIS
+84 TIIIAPIS

-146 IVDIYAPNSKA
+146 IVDIYIPNSKA

-170 KEFDPTTQ
+170 KELDPTTQ

-202 KDLKTKVEQSPLNSF
+202 KNLKTKVEQSPLNSF

-259 ELDCERFKSLKV
+259 ELDGERFKFLKV
-271 LENAQGYE
+271 LETPQGYE

-294 HSNHKITLLAPNKT
+294 HSNRKITLLAPNKT
-308 ILDNVLGTIKKSNM
+308 ILDNAISALERSSI
-322 DNVLGTIEKSNME
+322 E

-430 AQSDSVPVKD
+430 AQSDSVPAKD

-461 AGKIIELAAERNL
+461 ASKIIELAAERNL

-549 VLVVPTTLL
+549 ALVVPTTLL

-563 ETLRARFENFGVKV
+563 ETLRARFENFGVRV

-591 KAVELG
+591 RAVELG

-659 LSQIKS
+659 LSQIKG

-716 KVKTKLEN
+716 KVKTKLEE

-735 SQINANKSEE
+735 SQINANESEE

-834 GESIAYHDLE
+834 GESVAYHDLE

-921 ENVDEVGQIHE
+921 ENTDEVGQIHE

-963 LKLSNFNQNITL
+963 IKLSNFNQNITI

-1003 RAQISLKQR
+1003 RAQISLKRR

>member
-37 FKPNTKAILFPE
+37 FKPNIKAILFPE

-84 AIIIAPIS
+84 TIIIAPIS

-131 LDLVEVEGEASFRGD
+131 VDLVEVEGEASFRGD

-178 MSLKEDLLEIEIPPT
+178 MSLKEDWLEIEIPPT

-202 KDLKTKVEQSPLNSF
+202 KDLKTKVEQSPFNSF

-259 ELDCERFKSLKV
+259 ELDCERFKLLKV
-271 LENAQGYE
+271 LENPQGYE

-308 ILDNVLGTIKKSNM
+308 ILDNAVSAL
-322 DNVLGTIEKSNME
+322 EKSNIE

-370 LNELNPGEW
+370 LNELNAGEW

-430 AQSDSVPVKD
+430 AQSDSVPTKD

-447 LKLKAKVRTKLLEI
+447 LKLKAKVKTKLLEI
-461 AGKIIELAAERNL
+461 ASKIIELAAERNL

-549 VLVVPTTLL
+549 ALVVPTTLL

-597 LIDVLVG
+597 LVDVLVG

-659 LSQIKS
+659 LSQIKG

-716 KVKTKLEN
+716 KVKTKLEE

-735 SQINANKSEE
+735 SQINANESKE

-834 GESIAYHDLE
+834 GESVAYHDLE

-921 ENVDEVGQIHE
+921 EDVDEVGQIHE

-963 LKLSNFNQNITL
+963 IKLSNFNQNITL
-975 TYSDEKKE
+975 TYNDEHKE

-1003 RAQISLKQR
+1003 RAQISLKRR

>member
-23 DFKESE
+23 DFKESK

-37 FKPNTKAILFPE
+37 FKPNTKAVLFPE

-84 AIIIAPIS
+84 TIIIAPIS

-98 PKKELLE
+98 PKKELLK

-146 IVDIYAPNSKA
+146 IVDIYIPNSKA
-157 YRLSFFDTECESI
+157 YRLSFFDAECESI
-170 KEFDPTTQ
+170 KELDPATQ

-217 SKDLTSFGLW
+217 SKDLASFGLW

-234 DLLHAYKSV
+234 DLLGVYQSI
-243 ISPKALEEIQ
+243 ISPRALEEIQ

-259 ELDCERFKSLKV
+259 ELDDERFKFLKV
-271 LENAQGYE
+271 LENVQGYE
-279 DLEIHAHALEGFIAL
+279 DLEIHTHALEGFITL
-294 HSNHKITLLAPNKT
+294 HSNYKITLLAPNKT
-308 ILDNVLGTIKKSNM
+308 ILDNAISAL
-322 DNVLGTIEKSNME
+322 EKSNME
-335 CVIAPFVLNFKTPDG
+335 CVIAPFVLNFKTPDR

-387 GVFSQLVQHSV
+387 GVFSQLIQHSV

-430 AQSDSVPVKD
+430 AQSDSVPAKD

-461 AGKIIELAAERNL
+461 ASKIIELAAERNL

-494 GFEYTSDQE
+494 GFEYTNDQE
-503 KAIAEISKDLSSK
+503 KAIAEISKDLSSH

-537 AIFCAFL
+537 AIFCTFL

-549 VLVVPTTLL
+549 ALVVPTTLL

-583 ASEKNKLL
+583 IKTSEKNKLL

-597 LIDVLVG
+597 LVDVLVG

-659 LSQIKS
+659 LSQIKG

-716 KVKTKLEN
+716 KVKTKLEE

-735 SQINANKSEE
+735 SQINASESEE

-1003 RAQISLKQR
+1003 RTQISLKRR

>member
-76 QALENKQE
+76 QALENEQE
-84 AIIIAPIS
+84 AIIVAPIS

-146 IVDIYAPNSKA
+146 IVDIYIPNSKA

-227 FLGEKAN
+227 FLGEKAQ
-234 DLLHAYKSV
+234 DLLSVYKSV
-243 ISPKALEEIQ
+243 ISPRALEEIQ
-253 ELASLN
+253 ELTSLN
-259 ELDCERFKSLKV
+259 ELDGERFKFLEV

-294 HSNHKITLLAPNKT
+294 HSHHKITLLAPNKT
-308 ILDNVLGTIKKSNM
+308 ILDNVLGTI
-322 DNVLGTIEKSNME
+322 EKSSIQ

-405 LEIAYLGEDKL
+405 LEIAYWGEDKL

-430 AQSDSVPVKD
+430 AQSDSVPIKD

-447 LKLKAKVRTKLLEI
+447 LKLKAKVRAKLLEI

-503 KAIAEISKDLSSK
+503 KAIAEISKDLSSH

-549 VLVVPTTLL
+549 TLVVPTTLL

-583 ASEKNKLL
+583 ASGKNKLL

-659 LSQIKS
+659 LSQIKG

-735 SQINANKSEE
+735 SQINAHESEE

-891 IQLGVSAFLNPEL
+891 IQLSVSAFLNPEL
-904 IASDSLRLDLY
+904 IGSDSLRLDLY

-921 ENVDEVGQIHE
+921 ENTDEVGQIHE

-950 IITLKILANQLGI
+950 IITLKILSNQLGI
-963 LKLSNFNQNITL
+963 IKLSNFNQNITI

-1003 RAQISLKQR
+1003 RAQISLKRR

>member
-7 YRALNKG
+7 YKALNEG

-23 DFKESE
+23 DFKESK

-37 FKPNTKAILFPE
+37 FKPNIKAVLFPE

-63 EFLQLLGGLREFY
+63 EFLQLLGALREFY

-84 AIIIAPIS
+84 TIIIAPIS

-146 IVDIYAPNSKA
+146 IVDIYIPNSKA
-157 YRLSFFDTECESI
+157 YRLSFFDAECESI
-170 KEFDPTTQ
+170 KELDPATQ

-193 LFSLDEPSY
+193 LFSLDESSY

-227 FLGEKAN
+227 FLGEKAQ
-234 DLLHAYKSV
+234 DLLSVYKSV

-259 ELDCERFKSLKV
+259 ELDDERFKFLKV

-308 ILDNVLGTIKKSNM
+308 ILDNAISAL
-322 DNVLGTIEKSNME
+322 EKSNME
-335 CVIAPFVLNFKTPDG
+335 CVIAPFVLNFKTPDR

-357 FERKKKRQKSKLA
+357 FARKKKHRKSKLA
-370 LNELNPGEW
+370 LNELNAGEW

-387 GVFSQLVQHSV
+387 GVFSQLIQHSV

-430 AQSDSVPVKD
+430 AQSDSVPAKD

-474 ILGKKMDTHL
+474 ILGKKMDVHL

-503 KAIAEISKDLSSK
+503 KAIAEISRDLSSK

-549 VLVVPTTLL
+549 ALVVPTTLL

-563 ETLRARFENFGVKV
+563 ETLKARFENFGVKV

-583 ASEKNKLL
+583 IKTSEKSKLL

-597 LIDVLVG
+597 QVDALIG
-604 THAILGAKF
+604 THAILGTKF
-613 KNLGLVVVDEEHKF
+613 KNLGLMVVDEEHKF

-659 LSQIKS
+659 LSQIKG

-695 YRELRRNGQI
+695 HRELRRNGQI

-921 ENVDEVGQIHE
+921 ENTDEVGQIHE

-975 TYSDEKKE
+975 TYSDEHKE

-1003 RAQISLKQR
+1003 RAQISLKRR

>member
-37 FKPNTKAILFPE
+37 FKPNIKAILFPE

-63 EFLQLLGGLREFY
+63 EFLQLLGSLREFY

-84 AIIIAPIS
+84 TIIIAPIS

-146 IVDIYAPNSKA
+146 IVDIYIPNSKA

-170 KEFDPTTQ
+170 KELDPTTQ

-193 LFSLDEPSY
+193 LFSLDESSY

-227 FLGEKAN
+227 FLDEKAQ
-234 DLLHAYKSV
+234 DLLSVYKSI
-243 ISPKALEEIQ
+243 ISPRALEEIQ

-259 ELDCERFKSLKV
+259 ELDCERFKFLKV
-271 LENAQGYE
+271 LENAQDYE

-294 HSNHKITLLAPNKT
+294 HSNRKITLLAPNKT
-308 ILDNVLGTIKKSNM
+308 ILDNAISVL
-322 DNVLGTIEKSNME
+322 EKSNIE

-370 LNELNPGEW
+370 LNELNAGEW

-461 AGKIIELAAERNL
+461 ASKIIELAAERNL

-484 AELEVFKSHA
+484 AELEIFKSHA

-549 VLVVPTTLL
+549 ALVVPTTLL

-597 LIDVLVG
+597 QVDVLVG

-659 LSQIKS
+659 LSQIKG

-716 KVKTKLEN
+716 KVKTKLED

-773 NTIIIDNAQ
+773 NTIIIDNVQ

-921 ENVDEVGQIHE
+921 ENTDEVGQIHE

-963 LKLSNFNQNITL
+963 IKLSNFNQNITL

-1003 RAQISLKQR
+1003 RAQISLKRR

>member
-23 DFKESE
+23 DFKESK

-37 FKPNTKAILFPE
+37 FKPNIKAVLFPE

-84 AIIIAPIS
+84 TIIIAPIS

-146 IVDIYAPNSKA
+146 IVDIYVPNSKA

-227 FLGEKAN
+227 FLGEKAQ
-234 DLLHAYKSV
+234 DLLSVYKSV
-243 ISPKALEEIQ
+243 ISPRALGEIQ

-259 ELDCERFKSLKV
+259 ELDYERFKFLKV

-294 HSNHKITLLAPNKT
+294 HSHHKITLLASNKT
-308 ILDNVLGTIKKSNM
+308 ILDNAVSAL
-322 DNVLGTIEKSNME
+322 EKSNME
-335 CVIAPFVLNFKTPDG
+335 CVIAPFVLNFKTPDR

-370 LNELNPGEW
+370 LNELNAGEW

-387 GVFSQLVQHSV
+387 GVFSQLIQHSV

-430 AQSDSVPVKD
+430 AQSDSVPAKD

-461 AGKIIELAAERNL
+461 ASKIIELAAERNL
-474 ILGKKMDTHL
+474 ILGKKMDVHL

-549 VLVVPTTLL
+549 ALVVPTTLL

-597 LIDVLVG
+597 LVDVLVG

-659 LSQIKS
+659 LSQIKG

-716 KVKTKLEN
+716 KVKTKLED

-735 SQINANKSEE
+735 SQINANESEE

-824 ALEKNSYLGS
+824 ALEKNSHLGS
-834 GESIAYHDLE
+834 GESVAYHDLE

-963 LKLSNFNQNITL
+963 IKLSNFNQNITI

-1003 RAQISLKQR
+1003 RAQISLKRR

>member
-37 FKPNTKAILFPE
+37 FKPHIKAILFPE

-63 EFLQLLGGLREFY
+63 EFLQLLGDLREFY

-84 AIIIAPIS
+84 TIIIAPIS

-170 KEFDPTTQ
+170 KELDPATQ

-227 FLGEKAN
+227 FLGEKAQ
-234 DLLHAYKSV
+234 DLLSVYKSV
-243 ISPKALEEIQ
+243 ISPRALEEIQ

-259 ELDCERFKSLKV
+259 ELNYERFKFLKV

-294 HSNHKITLLAPNKT
+294 HSNRKITLLAPNKT
-308 ILDNVLGTIKKSNM
+308 ILDNVLGTI
-322 DNVLGTIEKSNME
+322 EKSSIQ

-357 FERKKKRQKSKLA
+357 CERKKKRQKSKLA

-430 AQSDSVPVKD
+430 AQSDSVPAKD

-474 ILGKKMDTHL
+474 ILGKKMDVHL

-503 KAIAEISKDLSSK
+503 KAIAEISKDLSSH

-563 ETLRARFENFGVKV
+563 ETLRVRFENFGVKV

-597 LIDVLVG
+597 QVDVLVG

-659 LSQIKS
+659 LSQIKG

-735 SQINANKSEE
+735 SQINANESEE

-834 GESIAYHDLE
+834 GESVAYHDLE

-963 LKLSNFNQNITL
+963 IKLSNFNQNITI

-1003 RAQISLKQR
+1003 RAQISLKRR

>member
-23 DFKESE
+23 DFKESK

-37 FKPNTKAILFPE
+37 FKPNIKAILFPE

-84 AIIIAPIS
+84 TIIIAPIS

-114 YNLKDL
+114 YNLEDL

-170 KEFDPTTQ
+170 KELDPTTQ

-217 SKDLTSFGLW
+217 SKDLISFGLW

-259 ELDCERFKSLKV
+259 ELDGERFKFLKV
-271 LENAQGYE
+271 LETPQGYE
-279 DLEIHAHALEGFIAL
+279 DLGIHVHALEGFIAL
-294 HSNHKITLLAPNKT
+294 HSHHKITLLAPNKT
-308 ILDNVLGTIKKSNM
+308 ILDNAISAL
-322 DNVLGTIEKSNME
+322 EKSHIE

-370 LNELNPGEW
+370 LNELNAGEW

-430 AQSDSVPVKD
+430 AQSDSVPIKD

-461 AGKIIELAAERNL
+461 ASKIIELAAERNL

-503 KAIAEISKDLSSK
+503 KAIAEISKDLSSN

-549 VLVVPTTLL
+549 ALVVPTTLL

-597 LIDVLVG
+597 LVDVLVG

-659 LSQIKS
+659 LSQIKG

-716 KVKTKLEN
+716 KVKTKLED

-735 SQINANKSEE
+735 SQINANESEE

-809 EDQKSLNEQA
+809 ENQKSLNEQA

-834 GESIAYHDLE
+834 GESVAYHDLE

-921 ENVDEVGQIHE
+921 ENTDEVGQIHE

-963 LKLSNFNQNITL
+963 IKLSNFNQNITI
-975 TYSDEKKE
+975 TYGDEKKE

-1003 RAQISLKQR
+1003 RAQISLKRH

>member
-37 FKPNTKAILFPE
+37 FKPNIKAVLFPE

-63 EFLQLLGGLREFY
+63 EFLQFLGGLREFY

-84 AIIIAPIS
+84 TIIIAPIS

-193 LFSLDEPSY
+193 LFSLDEQSY
-202 KDLKTKVEQSPLNSF
+202 KDLKAKVEQSPLNSF

-243 ISPKALEEIQ
+243 ISPRALEEIQ

-259 ELDCERFKSLKV
+259 ELDWERFKFLKV
-271 LENAQGYE
+271 LENPQGYE
-279 DLEIHAHALEGFIAL
+279 DLEIHAHALESFIAL
-294 HSNHKITLLAPNKT
+294 HSNRKITLLAPNKT
-308 ILDNVLGTIKKSNM
+308 ILDNTISA
-322 DNVLGTIEKSNME
+322 LEKSHIE

-370 LNELNPGEW
+370 LNELNADEW

-430 AQSDSVPVKD
+430 AQSGSVPIKD

-447 LKLKAKVRTKLLEI
+447 LKLKAKVKTKLLEI
-461 AGKIIELAAERNL
+461 ASKIIELAAERNL

-503 KAIAEISKDLSSK
+503 KAIAEISKDLSSH

-549 VLVVPTTLL
+549 ALVVPTTLL

-563 ETLRARFENFGVKV
+563 ETLRVRFENFGVKV

-604 THAILGAKF
+604 THAILGTKF

-659 LSQIKS
+659 LSQIKG
-665 ISSLKTPPTDRK
+665 ISSLKIPPTDRK

-695 YRELRRNGQI
+695 HRELRRNGQI

-716 KVKTKLEN
+716 KIKTKLED

-735 SQINANKSEE
+735 SQINAHESEE
-745 IMLEF
+745 TMLEF

-891 IQLGVSAFLNPEL
+891 IQLSVSAFLNPEL

-921 ENVDEVGQIHE
+921 ENIDEVGQIHE

-963 LKLSNFNQNITL
+963 IKLSNFNQNITI

-1003 RAQISLKQR
+1003 RAQISLKRH